1 MQCSDRYGGARPF
14 RHWWTVTASLKRTRS
29 GTSSQCSW
37 SFSIWPRPRSNFR
50 VPAITRAC
58 PVPLAQNCAIYRTM
72 ATNETLIGNPMLEV
86 ERGHIV
92 SLPSGRYIFGN
103 KTTLS
108 VLSLHCI
115 YVGLL
120 INILNTCGC
129 YDTNAFAKSREL
141 WTPWYEVKL

>member
-1 MQCSDRYGGARPF
+1 
-14 RHWWTVTASLKRTRS
+14 
-29 GTSSQCSW
+29 
-37 SFSIWPRPRSNFR
+37 
-50 VPAITRAC
+50 
-58 PVPLAQNCAIYRTM
+58 
-72 ATNETLIGNPMLEV
+72 MLEV

-141 WTPWYEVKL
+141 